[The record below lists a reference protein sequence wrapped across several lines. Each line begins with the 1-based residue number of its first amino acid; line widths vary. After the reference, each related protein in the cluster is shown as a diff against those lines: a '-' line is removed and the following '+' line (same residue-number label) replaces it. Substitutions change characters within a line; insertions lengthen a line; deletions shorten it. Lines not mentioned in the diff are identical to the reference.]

1 MIYLDVDDL
10 LHVARR
16 ALGAEP
22 ELRDAGLLQSAA
34 ARPQATLFGA
44 DAYPDLPHK
53 AAAVM
58 QSLVANH
65 ALIDGNKRLGL
76 AALIAF
82 LGINGARLSWTND
95 DAYDV
100 TMAIASGELT
110 EIDEI
115 AERIAAAIAP

>member
-10 LHVARR
+10 LHVAHR

-34 ARPQATLFGA
+34 ARPQATVFGA
-44 DAYPDLPHK
+44 DAYPDLAQK
-53 AAAVM
+53 AAALV
-58 QSLVANH
+58 QSLVSNH

-76 AALIAF
+76 AGLIAF

-95 DAYDV
+95 EAYDF
-100 TMAIASGELT
+100 TIAIASGELT